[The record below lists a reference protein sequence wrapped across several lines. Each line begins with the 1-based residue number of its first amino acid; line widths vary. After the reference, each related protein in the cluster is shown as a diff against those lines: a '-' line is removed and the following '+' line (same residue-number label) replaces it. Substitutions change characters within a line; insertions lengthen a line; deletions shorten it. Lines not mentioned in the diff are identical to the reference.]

1 MAVFELIG
9 PESLTEGTSSRV
21 VIDSRSAADYWQG
34 HIPGSCHVDPAIFTL
49 VRTDR
54 ASIDRFHTLLAWA
67 LSALGISRDTLV
79 VVAGAQNEVNA
90 SRVAWA
96 LAYAGVQKVALLDGG
111 IKAWTGELTTKVPT
125 ILPSQFVVDPQT
137 NYLAT
142 ADEVLKA
149 TEQRSLVL
157 DVRELDEFAGKRS
170 NAKRTGRVPGAR
182 HWDTRE
188 ELDGEGRFAVP
199 TTAIRQVADA
209 NNSSKTIVYCGGGG
223 RAARTF
229 IALQLAGHTQ
239 AAVYPASWNEWGN
252 IETYPVDDTA
262 I

>member
-1 MAVFELIG
+1 MAVFELNG
-9 PESLTEGTSSRV
+9 PESLADGAIGKV
-21 VIDSRSAADYWQG
+21 VLDTRSAGDYWQG
-34 HIPGSCHVDPAIFTL
+34 HIPGSLHVDPAIFTV

-54 ASIDRFHTLLAWA
+54 ASIDRFHAVLAWS
-67 LSALGISRDTLV
+67 LSALGISSDTPV
-79 VVAGAQNEVNA
+79 VIAGAQNEVNA

-111 IKAWTGELTTKVPT
+111 IKAWTGELTAKAPAV
-125 ILPSQFVVDPQT
+125 LPSQFVIDPQT
-137 NYLAT
+137 KYLAT

-149 TEQRSLVL
+149 GEERNLVL
-157 DVRELDEFAGKRS
+157 DAREQDEFAGKRS
-170 NAKRTGRVPGAR
+170 NAKRVGRVPGAR
-182 HWDTRE
+182 HWDTRV
-188 ELDGEGRFAVP
+188 ELNENGRFAVP
-199 TTAIRQVADA
+199 TKAIDRVV
-209 NNSSKTIVYCGGGG
+209 NTYGNSKTIVYCGGGG

-252 IETYPVDDTA
+252 VENYPVDDKV